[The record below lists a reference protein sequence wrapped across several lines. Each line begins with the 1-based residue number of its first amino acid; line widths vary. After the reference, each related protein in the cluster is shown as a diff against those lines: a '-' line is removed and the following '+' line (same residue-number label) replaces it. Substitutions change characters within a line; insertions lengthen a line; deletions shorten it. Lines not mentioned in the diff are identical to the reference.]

1 MIHLKSESSS
11 CIDKV
16 IAMTTH
22 KSPPNTCLQLLLS
35 NPLNANKANFLK
47 WLNNTKAIMAAED
60 LAVFF
65 YADTVEGLLDVLKWQ
80 ALLIFRRHLDPFL
93 QQQHIQVENLVEL

>member
-1 MIHLKSESSS
+1 
-11 CIDKV
+11 
-16 IAMTTH
+16 
-22 KSPPNTCLQLLLS
+22 
-35 NPLNANKANFLK
+35 
-47 WLNNTKAIMAAED
+47 MAAED

-93 QQQHIQVENLVEL
+93 QQQHIQVENLVELWAQLHVRFHYEQMIFLP